1 METRDRIVLA
11 AMELF
16 WEKGYASTSIAD
28 ILKAAGANSGS
39 LYHFFP
45 GKQDL
50 LLAVLDLY
58 LGGIDEMLL
67 APIWRDV
74 SDPID
79 RVFAL
84 LDGYRR
90 HLVNTDCQYG
100 CPIGYLALELREPDP
115 PVREKIAANFTQW
128 VDRVTACLDAAG
140 DRLPAGLDRR
150 ALAHFVLTT
159 MEGAVM
165 QARTYRS
172 VESFDASIGQLRRY
186 VSALEAEAAASR
198 GARRQGADRTPRR
211 APRRTPAG
219 RRPSGGTGR

>member
-1 METRDRIVLA
+1 MINQLPSDTRSRIVGV
-11 AMELF
+11 AMQLF

-28 ILKAAGANSGS
+28 ILKAANANSGS

-50 LLAVLDLY
+50 LIAVLDMY
-58 LGGIDEMLL
+58 LAGIDEMLL
-67 APIWRDV
+67 NPLWENV

-84 LDGYRR
+84 LNGYRD
-90 HLVNTDCQYG
+90 HLAATDCQYG
-100 CPIGYLALELREPDP
+100 CPIGYLALELHEPDP

-128 VDRVTACLDAAG
+128 VDRIETCLNDAG
-140 DRLPAGLDRR
+140 KRLPKNLDRR

-165 QARTYRS
+165 QARTYRTLDA
-172 VESFDASIGQLRRY
+172 FDTSIKQLRAY
-186 VSALEAEAAASR
+186 VDALEAQ
-198 GARRQGADRTPRR
+198 ARNE
-211 APRRTPAG
+211 
-219 RRPSGGTGR
+219 TGKKGES